1 MALKVKRA
9 GGVEYGQWAKILV
22 VGDPGAGKTRT
33 ASTWPDVFYAS
44 AEGGLMSVA
53 DRQPAY
59 VDITKSS
66 DLMELVHVL
75 QQKPE
80 VREQMLGVPVK
91 TLVVDTI
98 DEMARILVKE
108 RLESE
113 KKVAMAIADWGWL
126 GEQLRNMVRAMRN
139 LDMHVIFNVHVKT
152 SEDSETGRTYFKPG
166 IQGAMGDEIAAYV
179 DLALFL
185 TARPVNTVENGVNIK
200 KVVRFFQTHPDPQ
213 RPWVK
218 DRSGKLPLEFEVNF
232 DDDYDRLIK
241 SIYTNTPAIAEEVE
255 SHLPQPQVS
264 STAAAT
270 KKAAPKKAAAT
281 RPEPELPEAFPPL
294 EVAKATEEV
303 EASADTPTE
312 SGAVEPAKPTAPE
325 QVVEASVEEIVAP
338 EEPAVVETEVAE
350 SASESWEKCGE
361 CGGKVE
367 NKAQADLSNLR
378 FRKNLCR
385 SCFADAKVRK

>member
-9 GGVEYGQWAKILV
+9 GGAEYGQWVKMLV

-59 VDITKSS
+59 VEITKSA
-66 DLMELVHVL
+66 DLLELVHLL

-80 VREQMLGVPVK
+80 VREQMLGVPVQ

-113 KKVAMAIADWGWL
+113 KKTAMAIADWGWL

-139 LDMHVIFNVHVKT
+139 LDMHVIFNVHVKS

-179 DLALFL
+179 DLALLL
-185 TARPVNTVENGVNIK
+185 TARPVNAVENGVNVK

-232 DDDYDRLIK
+232 DDDFERLIK
-241 SIYTNTPAIAEEVE
+241 SIYTDTPAIAEEVE
-255 SHLPQPQVS
+255 SHLPQAAPVPAV
-264 STAAAT
+264 TA
-270 KKAAPKKAAAT
+270 KKAAPKKAAAA
-281 RPEPELPEAFPPL
+281 RPEPELPEAFPPS
-294 EVAKATEEV
+294 EATTVPEEA
-303 EASADTPTE
+303 EAPADAPAE
-312 SGAVEPAKPTAPE
+312 SGTVEPAKPTVPE
-325 QVVEASVEEIVAP
+325 QAVPEEIVAP
-338 EEPAVVETEVAE
+338 EEPAVAETEVAE
-350 SASESWEKCGE
+350 SASEPWEKCEG
-361 CGGKVE
+361 CGGQVE
-367 NKAQADLSNLR
+367 NKAQGDLSNLR
-378 FRKNLCR
+378 FRKFLCR
-385 SCFADAKVRK
+385 SCFADAKVKK